1 MSDGGKGSRPRPF
14 SVAQREYETRWDA
27 IFGRDLKEEK
37 IVDDE
42 VLKTYNNERL
52 VSKFDK
58 EKANS

>member
-14 SVAQREYETRWDA
+14 SVAQKEYETRWDA

-37 IVDDE
+37 QEDASLLHVYDD
-42 VLKTYNNERL
+42 ERL

-58 EKANS
+58 EKTNS

>member
-27 IFGRDLKEEK
+27 IFGRDLEEETE
-37 IVDDE
+37 DTS
-42 VLKTYNNERL
+42 VLNAYNNKRL

>member
-14 SVAQREYETRWDA
+14 SVAQSEYETRWDA

-37 IVDDE
+37 AEDMS
-42 VLKTYNNERL
+42 VLNAYDNERL

-58 EKANS
+58 EVTNS